1 MSGQDII
8 LSQSEYSSLLEE
20 AHCLQARISELTA
33 LRDDLL
39 YHVCPA
45 LRAEYEEKIASVER
59 EILAAEMYLRENQ
72 RILEIL
78 QAQANRK
85 KTMSFEEARK
95 EAHKEFEAYE
105 EDLKRKAKEAEDFRK
120 SWKEDSGWSEHDRK
134 DREEKQTHRT
144 QSEDGDHEERR
155 EYDSRHDDKQSSSK
169 KGNGQEGTRSR
180 GQKTA
185 EDRAKHSDEKHSA
198 SDDRDGAD
206 DEFDDTD
213 AGDEEDA
220 GEGSGDDNAPGGA
233 GNAKSPVRKLKALYR
248 RIVKRL
254 HPDVHPNSTP
264 REKELFNM
272 AQDAMK
278 RGDLDLMERIYEEL
292 LGMDAPE
299 ERFADTPEGIESLRE
314 FIEKLRA
321 RVHSLQQEI
330 RGIRS
335 VFPYTMKSFLE
346 DEEAVRE
353 RRQELLD
360 KLKNLREANEKLV
373 AFIRQMKQQM
383 GI

>member
-134 DREEKQTHRT
+134 DRE
-144 QSEDGDHEERR
+144 
-155 EYDSRHDDKQSSSK
+155 
-169 KGNGQEGTRSR
+169 
-180 GQKTA
+180 
-185 EDRAKHSDEKHSA
+185 
-198 SDDRDGAD
+198 
-206 DEFDDTD
+206 
-213 AGDEEDA
+213 
-220 GEGSGDDNAPGGA
+220 
-233 GNAKSPVRKLKALYR
+233 
-248 RIVKRL
+248 
-254 HPDVHPNSTP
+254 
-264 REKELFNM
+264 
-272 AQDAMK
+272 
-278 RGDLDLMERIYEEL
+278 
-292 LGMDAPE
+292 
-299 ERFADTPEGIESLRE
+299 
-314 FIEKLRA
+314 
-321 RVHSLQQEI
+321 
-330 RGIRS
+330 
-335 VFPYTMKSFLE
+335 
-346 DEEAVRE
+346 
-353 RRQELLD
+353 
-360 KLKNLREANEKLV
+360 
-373 AFIRQMKQQM
+373 
-383 GI
+383 